1 VKGAIAV
8 HTSEFPFRDQQRCAR
23 ETRTLSKGS
32 WAMKHLSNKAGSPFK
47 RVLFATNCA
56 ADYEGALQATFNF
69 CQTNKASLRI
79 LHVCKTDAS
88 PRGDS
93 NASKDHSA
101 ALLLRQMK
109 ERAIGL
115 GLSCTS
121 QLEWGVPAEKI
132 AQAIEENQINLVIL
146 GTSELRGSKRGAF
159 GPTAEQI
166 MRRSNC
172 AVMTVGPVAGDLVPQ
187 QASTGP
193 VVFATDFHSVT
204 RHAIQSAV
212 CYCKSLDLQLH
223 CLHVLPRTLQSS
235 HDNTL
240 PELLTCALKHL
251 VATSE
256 IPIENPICSV
266 TYGSEI
272 SNSIVDYSRQQGA
285 SLIYLGVRRDSI
297 FCPDYPLPIVFRV
310 ITEAPCPVITVLCDA
325 EADPE
330 STGDPAPSKS
340 AMPQSFL
347 Q

>member
-1 VKGAIAV
+1 
-8 HTSEFPFRDQQRCAR
+8 
-23 ETRTLSKGS
+23 
-32 WAMKHLSNKAGSPFK
+32 
-47 RVLFATNCA
+47 VLFATNCA

-79 LHVCKTDAS
+79 LHVCKADAS
-88 PRGDS
+88 PLGVG
-93 NASKDHSA
+93 NVPKDHNA
-101 ALLLRQMK
+101 ALILRQMK

-115 GLSCTS
+115 GVSCTS
-121 QLEWGVPAEKI
+121 QLEWGIPAEKI

-172 AVMTVGPVAGDLVPQ
+172 TVMTVGPVAGDLVPL
-187 QASTGP
+187 QASAGP

-212 CYCKSLDLQLH
+212 CYCNTLGLQLH

-240 PELLTCALKHL
+240 PEILTSALKHL

-256 IPIENPICSV
+256 IPIEKPVCSV
-266 TYGSEI
+266 IYGSEI
-272 SNSIVDYSRQQGA
+272 SNSVVDYCRQQGA
-285 SLIYLGVRRDSI
+285 GLIFLGVRRDSI
-297 FCPDYPLPIVFRV
+297 FCPDYPLPIVFRI
-310 ITEAPCPVITVLCDA
+310 ITEAPCPVVTILCDA

-330 STGDPAPSKS
+330 LTSHPAPSKS
-340 AMPQSFL
+340 AVPQSFL

>member
-1 VKGAIAV
+1 
-8 HTSEFPFRDQQRCAR
+8 
-23 ETRTLSKGS
+23 
-32 WAMKHLSNKAGSPFK
+32 MKHLSNRTGTPFR
-47 RVLFATNCA
+47 RVLFATNCS

-69 CQTNKASLRI
+69 CQENKASLRI
-79 LHVCKTDAS
+79 LHVCKADDS
-88 PRGDS
+88 PHGES
-93 NASKDHSA
+93 SASKDHSA

-132 AQAIEENQINLVIL
+132 AQAIETDQINLVVL
-146 GTSELRGSKRGAF
+146 GTSELRGSKRGSF
-159 GPTAEQI
+159 GPTAEEI

-172 AVMTVGPVAGDLVPQ
+172 PVMTVGPVAGDLVPL
-187 QASTGP
+187 QASAGP

-204 RHAIQSAV
+204 RRAIKTAV
-212 CYCKSLDLQLH
+212 CYCKNLDLPLH

-240 PELLTCALKHL
+240 PEVLTCALNHL

-256 IPIENPICSV
+256 IPIDKPVCSV
-266 TYGSEI
+266 IYGSEI
-272 SNSIVDYSRQQGA
+272 SNAIVDYCRQQGA
-285 SLIYLGVRRDSI
+285 SLIFLGVRRDSI
-297 FCPDYPLPIVFRV
+297 CAPDYPLPIVFRV
-310 ITEAPCPVITVLCDA
+310 ITEAPCPVVTILCDA

-330 STGDPAPSKS
+330 FASHPAPSKS
-340 AMPQSFL
+340 AVPQSFL

>member
-1 VKGAIAV
+1 
-8 HTSEFPFRDQQRCAR
+8 
-23 ETRTLSKGS
+23 
-32 WAMKHLSNKAGSPFK
+32 MKHLSSKAASPFR

-69 CQTNKASLRI
+69 CQANKASLRI
-79 LHVCKTDAS
+79 LHVCRTDPS
-88 PRGDS
+88 PRGES
-93 NASKDHSA
+93 SGSRDHSA
-101 ALLLRQMK
+101 ALILRQMK

-132 AQAIEENQINLVIL
+132 AQAIEENQINLVVL

-166 MRRSNC
+166 MRKSNC
-172 AVMTVGPVAGDLVPQ
+172 PVMTVGPVAGDLVPL
-187 QASTGP
+187 QASAGP

-204 RHAIQSAV
+204 RGAIRSAIG
-212 CYCKSLDLQLH
+212 YCKNLDAQLH
-223 CLHVLPRTLQSS
+223 CLHVLPRTLHSS

-256 IPIENPICSV
+256 VPIEEPVCSV

-272 SNSIVDYSRQQGA
+272 SNAVVDYCRQQGA
-285 SLIYLGVRRDSI
+285 SLIFLGVRRDSI
-297 FCPDYPLPIVFRV
+297 FSPDDPLPIVFRV
-310 ITEAPCPVITVLCDA
+310 ITEAPCPVVTILCDA

-330 STGDPAPSKS
+330 CASHPMPSKS
-340 AMPQSFL
+340 TVPQSFL

>member
-1 VKGAIAV
+1 
-8 HTSEFPFRDQQRCAR
+8 
-23 ETRTLSKGS
+23 
-32 WAMKHLSNKAGSPFK
+32 MKHLSSKTASPFR
-47 RVLFATNCA
+47 RVLFATKCS

-88 PRGDS
+88 PRAESSAS
-93 NASKDHSA
+93 NDHSA
-101 ALLLRQMK
+101 ALILRQMK

-121 QLEWGVPAEKI
+121 QLELGVPSEKI
-132 AQAIEENQINLVIL
+132 ARAIEEDQINLVVL

-166 MRRSNC
+166 MRKSNC
-172 AVMTVGPVAGDLVPQ
+172 PVMTVGPVAGDLVPL

-204 RHAIQSAV
+204 RRVIKSAV
-212 CYCKSLDLQLH
+212 GYCKNLDLPLH

-240 PELLTCALKHL
+240 PEVLTSALKHL

-256 IPIENPICSV
+256 VPIENLVCSV
-266 TYGSEI
+266 IYGSEI
-272 SNSIVDYSRQQGA
+272 SNAVVDYCRQEGA
-285 SLIYLGVRRDSI
+285 SLIFLGVRRDSI
-297 FCPDYPLPIVFRV
+297 VSPDYPLPITFRV
-310 ITEAPCPVITVLCDA
+310 ITEAPCPVITILCDA

-330 STGDPAPSKS
+330 FASHPVPAKS
-340 AMPQSFL
+340 AVPQSFL